1 MLCVLFTGCGSNGG
15 ESSGNPQESGNS
27 QEAGEQ
33 SGSGAASGEK
43 KDKITVAIYDR
54 GTLDPSEG
62 AMEDNRWT
70 KWINENAPVE
80 VEFIAI
86 PRWGSSDKYS
96 NLLAS
101 DSAPDLILEYDTGI
115 LQNML
120 SNDCLMPIGD
130 LIDQYSVEYKALV
143 DKYPMMRKLGTVDGE
158 LYYFTRTEAAKPNH
172 VIYIRTDWL
181 KKVNMEMPKTAEEF
195 YAVAEAF
202 AKQDPD
208 GNGVDDTYG
217 YSASFIG
224 SNQISYMFCAG
235 TKDIFIEKDNELTCS
250 WENIAAATEFLKKM
264 FDNGIINKDFATDS
278 SGEQAIQDFI
288 SGKLGIIAL
297 NNGAAAIS
305 YGTLENFFENNPE
318 ATLEVLPMP
327 SSEFGESNTVISC
340 GSKVTGAINA
350 KCKNPEAVIKYMDW
364 LNSSQE
370 IYDTL
375 LYGGSEYAVQDEN
388 GYWTAKDADVSAK
401 EVYGTDFVMA
411 ISTIDFNINPYAG
424 IDTSGEMG
432 ARMVEFYQQAC
443 KAYIENEHAFVN
455 LVRNMD
461 PRPLLDSEL
470 SMRNSNTY
478 TSSILSDNWTKA
490 IISGD
495 EYTVQDALE
504 DNQKLVEEGG
514 GSQVLEFY
522 QNWYKDAKEN
532 DLLITEED
540 YKAFIQ

>member
-1 MLCVLFTGCGSNGG
+1 MLCSLFTGCGNKEENPGSQQETKQQ
-15 ESSGNPQESGNS
+15 ESS
-27 QEAGEQ
+27 EQ
-33 SGSGAASGEK
+33 SGSQGSGNSGET

-86 PRWGSSDKYS
+86 PRWSSSDKYS

-101 DSAPDLILEYDTGI
+101 DSAPDLILEYDTTI

-120 SNDCLMPIGD
+120 SNGCLMPIGD
-130 LIDQYSVEYKALV
+130 LIDQYSVEYKALIE
-143 DKYPMMRKLGTVDGE
+143 KYPMMKKLGTVDGE

-181 KKVNMEMPKTAEEF
+181 EKLNLEIPTTAEEF

-224 SNQISYMFCAG
+224 RNQISYMFCAG
-235 TKDIFIEKDNELTCS
+235 TNDMFIEKDNELTCS
-250 WENIAAATEFLKKM
+250 WDNIVAATEFLKKM

-318 ATLEVLPMP
+318 ATLQVLPMP
-327 SSEFGESNTVISC
+327 SSEFGDSNTVISC

-364 LNSSQE
+364 LNSGQE

-375 LYGGSEYAVQDEN
+375 LYGGSEYAQQDEN
-388 GYWTAKDADVSAK
+388 GYWTAKDAEVSAK

-411 ISTIDFNINPYAG
+411 ITTIDFNINPYAG
-424 IDTSGEMG
+424 IDTSSEMG

-443 KAYIENEHAFVN
+443 DAYIKNEHAFVN

-461 PRPLLDSEL
+461 PRPLLDSTL
-470 SMRNSNTY
+470 ALLNSNTY
-478 TSSILSDNWTKA
+478 ASSILSDNWTKA

-495 EYTVQDALE
+495 DYTVQDALT
-504 DNQKLVEEGG
+504 DNQKLVEEGS

-522 QNWYKDAKEN
+522 QNWFKNAKEN